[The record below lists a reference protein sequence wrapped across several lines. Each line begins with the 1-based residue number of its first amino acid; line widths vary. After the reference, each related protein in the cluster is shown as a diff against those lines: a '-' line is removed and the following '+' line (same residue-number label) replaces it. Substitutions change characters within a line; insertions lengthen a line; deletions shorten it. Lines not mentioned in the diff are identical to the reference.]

1 MRDVLRAEWLKAW
14 SGRTWWIM
22 LLVGLFLG
30 LLGASGAAA
39 AADVQIDD
47 GTTDAVAG
55 SAEVV
60 RAWFSTLL
68 ASMLFGAVFVTR
80 EYGAGAISRSVLLS
94 GSRSR
99 LLAAKTLV
107 GTGMGALLAAV
118 ATLCAPLSLWL
129 FFPMFGI
136 DAHWS
141 RDASLTLLGVFAVIT
156 LAAPWG
162 VLLGWILRNQA
173 ATIAT
178 LLVVTLFVDEGLH
191 ALLPEAGRFT
201 MQVAMG
207 TVYRDDKNMAL
218 DLPYALLVIAA
229 WLALAGFTAR
239 RLFTRR
245 DVT

>member
-1 MRDVLRAEWLKAW
+1 MRDVLRAEWLKAF

-22 LLVGLFLG
+22 LLVALFLG
-30 LLGASGAAA
+30 VLGASGAAA
-39 AADVQIDD
+39 SADVQIDE
-47 GTTDAVAG
+47 GATDAVTA

-60 RAWFSTLL
+60 RSWFSVLL

-94 GSRSR
+94 GSRGR
-99 LLAAKTLV
+99 LFAAKTLV
-107 GTGMGALLAAV
+107 GTGMGALFGLVAAV
-118 ATLCAPLSLWL
+118 CAPLSLWL

-136 DAHWS
+136 DPQWS
-141 RDASLTLLGVFAVIT
+141 RDASLTLIGVAAVIT
-156 LAAPWG
+156 IAAPWG
-162 VLLGWILRNQA
+162 VLLGWIIRNQA

-191 ALLPEAGRFT
+191 ALVPEVGRFT
-201 MQVAMG
+201 MQLALGV
-207 TVYRDDKNMAL
+207 VYRDDKAEAL
-218 DLPYALLVIAA
+218 DLLPALLVIAG
-229 WLALAGFTAR
+229 WLTLAGFTAR